1 MKKPKNPSKVKLNAE
16 TIKALS
22 AADLAHAAGG
32 NLSYISCLVRC
43 VE

>member
-1 MKKPKNPSKVKLNAE
+1 MKKPKNPRRIKLNPE

-22 AADLAHAAGG
+22 TADLAQAAGG
-32 NLSYISCLVRC
+32 LTGNSCLAKC

>member
-1 MKKPKNPSKVKLNAE
+1 MKKPKNPRRIKLNTE

-22 AADLAHAAGG
+22 TADLAQAAGG
-32 NLSYISCLVRC
+32 NVSYISCLVRC

>member
-1 MKKPKNPSKVKLNAE
+1 MKKPKNPHRIKLNTE

-22 AADLAHAAGG
+22 TADLAQAAGG
-32 NLSYISCLVRC
+32 LSNVSCLARC